1 MIKIPLTPNFKTA
14 ALDYSFKLVT
24 SSFSFKGNYI
34 KGRVWGFHPLHFPHY
49 VRSTEDSQSELVNAI
64 GILGWRDRGTGSVL
78 TICCC
83 PPIPFSFLAE
93 FHKQLL

>member
-34 KGRVWGFHPLHFPHY
+34 KGRVWGFPPLHFPHY
-49 VRSTEDSQSELVNAI
+49 VRSTEDSQSELVMPLEFW
-64 GILGWRDRGTGSVL
+64 GGGTEALDLS
-78 TICCC
+78 
-83 PPIPFSFLAE
+83 
-93 FHKQLL
+93 